1 MILAAG
7 RGERLRPLTDTL
19 PKPLIDIAGRPLIAH
34 QLDWLARAGVTDVVI
49 NLYHLGE
56 QIEAAIGSGSKFG
69 LRVRYSHELERLET
83 GGGVR
88 NALPL
93 LGDAPFLI
101 LNGDIWTDFDFR
113 SLFDRPHPNDHV
125 HLVLTATPAHRD
137 SGDFDLTGDRVERG
151 DDRPLTYCG
160 ISVLTTTLFEGSPN
174 GAFSLRDLF
183 FRAVASQRA
192 SGERFS
198 GRWIDVGSPET
209 LAAVR
214 AIAN

>member
-7 RGERLRPLTDTL
+7 RGERLRPLTDTV

-34 QLDWLARAGVTDVVI
+34 QLDRLARAGVSEVVI

-56 QIEAAIGSGSKFG
+56 QIEAAIGSGSTFG

-101 LNGDIWTDFDFR
+101 LNGDIWSDFDLR
-113 SLFDRPHPNDHV
+113 SLMDRPHTEDLV
-125 HLVLTATPAHRD
+125 HLVLTATPTHRD
-137 SGDFDLTGDRVERG
+137 SGDFDLAGDRVTRG
-151 DDRPLTYCG
+151 ENRPLTYCG
-160 ISVLTTTLFEGSPN
+160 ISMLRPALFEGSPS

-183 FRAVASQRA
+183 FRAVERGQA

-198 GRWIDVGSPET
+198 GQWIDIGSPDT

-214 AIAN
+214 AIAS